1 MVELWKDMIERMYLP
16 EADERTGVIE
26 QFDGYFDLEDIT
38 PDRLESRLK
47 DPGEYW
53 GWPNGIA
60 VETQVI
66 KQADIVQLFCL
77 HPDHYPHEVIRKN
90 YDYYE
95 PRTQHRSSLSPAVHS
110 IVAARID
117 REAQAYSYFLTSCT
131 IDLYNTN
138 PPVSGGTFIGGI
150 HTAAC
155 GIAWQMVVFG
165 FAGFRAE
172 ANHVRFEPHMPRQW
186 RSVEFSLIYRNQEL
200 RVRMDGDGM
209 TVTSNAEN
217 SGEVDVRI
225 GERTM
230 ILHPGQSMEG
240 QS

>member
-1 MVELWKDMIERMYLP
+1 MAERMYIP
-16 EADERTGVIE
+16 PPDEESGLIE
-26 QFDGYFDLEDIT
+26 QFDGYFDLEDTT
-38 PDRLESRLK
+38 PDKLKERLK

-60 VETQVI
+60 FETQVI
-66 KQADIVQLFCL
+66 KQADVVQLFCL
-77 HPDHYPHEVIRKN
+77 HPDHYSRETIQAN

-117 REAQAYSYFLTSCT
+117 RRRQAYSYFLTSCT

-165 FAGFRAE
+165 FAGFRTE
-172 ANHVRFEPHMPRQW
+172 EGSIRFEPNMPEEW
-186 RSVEFSLIYRNQEL
+186 NSVDFSLIYHNQEIIVHL
-200 RVRMDGDGM
+200 DQEKLKLQSSGDNCGRVEVRL
-209 TVTSNAEN
+209 
-217 SGEVDVRI
+217 GEKSFTLQP
-225 GERTM
+225 GEELEEKTGS
-230 ILHPGQSMEG
+230 HKF
-240 QS
+240 